1 MRQLGLPDNS
11 SRSYSRS
18 RFIGCLTCC
27 FGHFNHGRLVRCLLS
42 NPRMR
47 RTTAA
52 WSARYMSINQ
62 RSEALYT
69 PVATV
74 ARSVERRHARSGVR
88 VLKVWLGA
96 FLEVCVDRCTNHSA
110 HTAKFPGAL
119 LLVRTVTQGIHLVL
133 VNLKGIP
140 GNDPLTVRAFGRSG
154 VGSFGYADVRAF
166 GLL

>member
-1 MRQLGLPDNS
+1 
-11 SRSYSRS
+11 
-18 RFIGCLTCC
+18 
-27 FGHFNHGRLVRCLLS
+27 
-42 NPRMR
+42 MR

-52 WSARYMSINQ
+52 LSARYMPINQ
-62 RSEALYT
+62 ISEVLYT

-88 VLKVWLGA
+88 VLKVWLGV

-110 HTAKFPGAL
+110 HAAKFPGAL

-140 GNDPLTVRAFGRSG
+140 GDDPPTVRALDRSGMRTFGRSG
-154 VGSFGYADVRAF
+154 VRVVVKSAG
-166 GLL
+166 